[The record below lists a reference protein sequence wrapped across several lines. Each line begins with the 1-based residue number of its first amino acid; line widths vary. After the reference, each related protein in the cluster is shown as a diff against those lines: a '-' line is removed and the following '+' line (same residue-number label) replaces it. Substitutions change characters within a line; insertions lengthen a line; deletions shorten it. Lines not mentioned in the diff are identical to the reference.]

1 MAYQVLARKWRPQR
15 FDDVIGQ
22 GGVTRTLRNAITSGR
37 VAQAFVFAGQRGSGK
52 TTTARILARALSC
65 VKGPTADPCGEC
77 DACVEIAQGRDI
89 DVLEIDAASH
99 TGIDTIREVII
110 EGLSFSPVRNRYK
123 VFIIDEVHQLSTP
136 SFNALLKSIEE
147 PPAHVIFMM
156 ATTEL
161 HKIPDTILSRS
172 QVFEFRTIPI
182 RLIAAH
188 LRTIADAE
196 GIDVSEPA
204 LLLIARAAEGSMRDA
219 QSAFDQVISFAGTTI
234 TVEDVSIVLGLVG
247 RDLLFDLLDAVVAED
262 GPAAFALAD
271 RAVEAGHDLRL
282 VCRELSRA
290 VRDLMIVSVDPSR
303 AGDGDLAEG
312 ERERLTQLASRFSR
326 EDLMRAFDVLSKAEQ
341 DIRTASHPRYHFEM
355 VLLKW
360 MHLRK
365 LVPLTELIEQ
375 AAGGS
380 LPPKR
385 PAQLPSANSELPRR
399 PSENAVPIAPTQTR
413 SASTT
418 TRVASA
424 DPRIPNPDPRIPNP
438 DPRIPNPESRIPDPG
453 LKDPL
458 LAEIRAKKALFY
470 NTVVAQAQKIEVT
483 PERVTFT
490 FLPAHRALRE
500 QLELTRP
507 WLEAAAEKIAGRKMS
522 VVAVQSDA
530 PTHAA
535 SPSAASSA
543 GSPAPADAPKEKRD
557 LKAEAMSSSTVQAML
572 DVFPAEIRDVEEM

>member
-22 GGVTRTLRNAITSGR
+22 DGVTRTLRNAITSGR

-65 VKGPTADPCGEC
+65 VKGPTADPCGVC

-188 LRTIADAE
+188 LRKIADAE

-234 TVEDVSIVLGLVG
+234 TVDDVSIVLGLVG

-290 VRDLMIVSVDPSR
+290 VRDLMIVSIDPSR

-312 ERERLTQLASRFSR
+312 ERGRLTQLASRFSR
-326 EDLMRAFDVLSKAEQ
+326 EDLMRSFDLLSKAEQ

-375 AAGGS
+375 SAGGS

-385 PAQLPSANSELPRR
+385 PAQLPSANSQLPRR

-413 SASTT
+413 SAATT
-418 TRVASA
+418 PRVASPE
-424 DPRIPNPDPRIPNP
+424 PRT
-438 DPRIPNPESRIPDPG
+438 PNPESRIPDPGSRLPDPG

-522 VVAVQSDA
+522 VVAVQSEG
-530 PTHAA
+530 PTLAA